1 MQNKSILATVFT
13 VVAILM
19 SFSYGIAIGQNT
31 TSLYP
36 NDTETIQEF
45 EQIEGNNTQIF
56 DNDTNISNPSN
67 NLEDSLQINENQ
79 SN

>member
-19 SFSYGIAIGQNT
+19 SFSYDNAIGQNT

>member
-1 MQNKSILATVFT
+1 MQNKSILAAVFT

-19 SFSYGIAIGQNT
+19 SFDYGIAIGQNT

-36 NDTETIQEF
+36 NNTETIQEF

-67 NLEDSLQINENQ
+67 NLEDSLQINQNE

>member
-1 MQNKSILATVFT
+1 MQNKLILATVFT

-19 SFSYGIAIGQNT
+19 SFSYGNAIGQNT

>member
-19 SFSYGIAIGQNT
+19 SFSYDNAIGQNT

-45 EQIEGNNTQIF
+45 EQIEGNNTQIL